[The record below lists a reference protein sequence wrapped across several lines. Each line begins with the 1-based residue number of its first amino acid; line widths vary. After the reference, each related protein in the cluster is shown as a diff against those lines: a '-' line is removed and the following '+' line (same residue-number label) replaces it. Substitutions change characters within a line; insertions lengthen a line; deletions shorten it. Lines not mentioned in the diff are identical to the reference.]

1 MKDRLKMSKQ
11 IILKNLVEMKNKIEE
26 LEDGI
31 DKYTSKQISLDL
43 HNIEVLEHKMNEMFK
58 QLKVSKWYKAI

>member
-1 MKDRLKMSKQ
+1 
-11 IILKNLVEMKNKIEE
+11 MKNKIEE